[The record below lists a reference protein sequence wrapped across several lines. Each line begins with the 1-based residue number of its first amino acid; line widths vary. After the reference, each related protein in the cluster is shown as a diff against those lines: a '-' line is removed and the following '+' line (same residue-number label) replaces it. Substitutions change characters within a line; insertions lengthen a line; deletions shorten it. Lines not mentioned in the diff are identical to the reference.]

1 MLAATGR
8 SPMRAS
14 HLHFMVTAPGYRTLV
29 THIFVRGEELLDSD
43 TVFGVDGLADQGLR
57 RAAAW
62 YTGAEWARPVRFG
75 MVESSI
81 RHRAGAA

>member
-62 YTGAEWARPVRFG
+62 YTGAEWARPVRIG
-75 MVESSI
+75 MVDI
-81 RHRAGAA
+81 VLAPQGA